1 MLELQEER
9 ERLKL
14 AKVEQFRSQK
24 VVMNRLGKT
33 I

>member
-1 MLELQEER
+1 M
-9 ERLKL
+9 

-33 I
+33 IELIVKLENNGR